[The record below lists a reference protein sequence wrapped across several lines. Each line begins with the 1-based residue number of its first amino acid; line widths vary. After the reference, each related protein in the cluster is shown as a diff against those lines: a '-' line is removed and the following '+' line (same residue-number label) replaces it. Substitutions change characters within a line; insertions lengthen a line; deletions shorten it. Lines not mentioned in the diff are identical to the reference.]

1 MPRRTPW
8 YKSLFERDYYDYFYV
23 GGPRGILSEEERQ
36 RQSDTQT
43 EFIAKALELPE
54 HGRVLDL
61 CCGHGRHSVPLA
73 QRGYRVTGLD
83 LSAYHLR
90 LAKAAARRA
99 GVEVEWLHRDMRE
112 IPGRRRFDAVINCFT
127 SFGYFET
134 EEDDQRVLAGVARAL
149 RPGGRFFI
157 DTMNHDWLMRIFRE
171 TDWREGPDGGFA
183 LERRRYDIHTGR
195 VNVDMFFITPE
206 GNRRSRFHS
215 LRLYT
220 YTELAAMLARAG
232 LTVRQTWGNFDGI
245 DFSMQSPRMIVLAEK
260 R

>member
-23 GGPRGILSEEERQ
+23 GGPRGIFSEEERQ
-36 RQSDTQT
+36 RQSEAQT
-43 EFIAKALELPE
+43 EFIAEALELPE
-54 HGRVLDL
+54 RGRVLDL

-90 LAKAAARRA
+90 LAKAAAGRA

-127 SFGYFET
+127 SFGYFES
-134 EEDDQRVLAGVARAL
+134 EEDDQRVLDGVARSL

-157 DTMNHDWLMRIFRE
+157 DTINHDWLMRVFRE
-171 TDWREGPDGGFA
+171 TNWLERPEGGFA
-183 LERRRYDIHTGR
+183 LERRCYDIHNGR
-195 VNVDMFFITPE
+195 IENEWVYVTADGE
-206 GNRRSRFHS
+206 LRRQSFSHRV
-215 LRLYT
+215 YT
-220 YTELAAMLARAG
+220 YTELVRMLARAG
-232 LTVRQTWGNFDGI
+232 LAVRQSWGNFDGI